1 MELNQCNGKQREFG
15 GEVVPVYRNPTR
27 CSAISCIRVHDTWA
41 ELEVRPVIRLT
52 SQLLGILRPSS
63 SSKSISSSCLSLF
76 SRAQNRYINLS
87 GFIAVEMVVARQEPP
102 QVAARS
108 SYFASQSAYYAS
120 LYSAAQASQ
129 STSGS
134 YEDDDDQ
141 DSSSSGYSGKTRS
154 DFSTAIGF
162 TFGSTTATLENIAAT
177 TKSVPYDTARSQTS
191 EGTTASES
199 IVQSTTTPSMTTSYS
214 WTQPAWRPGWRSYA
228 PSYIS
233 TATASDT
240 SVASLNPGPDTQGK
254 AHHGPN
260 TTIIAGVVIPIV
272 ILLVSGLIALTC
284 LRRRR
289 KRAAISGARGVA
301 VAGVVEPIAMAEKVA
316 EKKPVPG
323 VHHMAHTTIL
333 SPIDEATA
341 APQLPQ
347 LVITSSQNASYF
359 TGLDTFSVHSA
370 ATSEDP
376 PPPYRARSM
385 LSHTSS
391 EQRQPSIVQTAA
403 LAPVSPIS
411 PVSPVAHLA
420 SPFSDANAISITRS
434 PSQRSFA
441 STLYSSN
448 ASVYE
453 ARPARRSTG
462 PAQYVISP
470 RSSIEEPTRVRSP
483 FDDPEDEA
491 ADERRGGL

>member
-1 MELNQCNGKQREFG
+1 
-15 GEVVPVYRNPTR
+15 
-27 CSAISCIRVHDTWA
+27 
-41 ELEVRPVIRLT
+41 VRTVIRLT
-52 SQLLGILRPSS
+52 SQLLDVFRLSS
-63 SSKSISSSCLSLF
+63 SSKSIKLICFSLSA
-76 SRAQNRYINLS
+76 RIQHWYISQS
-87 GFIAVEMVVARQEPP
+87 GLILVEMVVARQEPP
-102 QVAARS
+102 QVARS
-108 SYFASQSAYYAS
+108 SYFASQSSYYAS

-129 STSGS
+129 SASGT
-134 YEDDDDQ
+134 YDDDDGDDDQ
-141 DSSSSGYSGKTRS
+141 GTSSSGYDDKTGS
-154 DFSTAIGF
+154 DFSTAIALA
-162 TFGSTTATLENIAAT
+162 FGSTTATLENTATT
-177 TKSVPYDTARSQTS
+177 TKSISYDTAQSQTS
-191 EGTTASES
+191 EGTTTSES

-214 WTQPAWRPGWRSYA
+214 WTQPAWRPGWRSYT

-233 TATASDT
+233 TATPSET
-240 SVASLNPGPDTQGK
+240 SAASLTPGLDIQEK

-260 TTIIAGVVIPIV
+260 TTIIAGVVIPV
-272 ILLVSGLIALTC
+272 VVLLASGLIALTC

-289 KRAAISGARGVA
+289 KRATVPGSGDVA
-301 VAGVVEPIAMAEKVA
+301 VAGAVLPIAMAEKIA
-316 EKKPVPG
+316 EKKPIPG
-323 VHHMAHTTIL
+323 VHHTTHTTIL

-391 EQRQPSIVQTAA
+391 ERRQPSIVQTAA

-420 SPFSDANAISITRS
+420 SPFSDANAISITRP

-470 RSSIEEPTRVRSP
+470 RSSIEEATRVRSP
-483 FDDPEDEA
+483 FDDPEDDT
-491 ADERRGGL
+491 ADERRGGC